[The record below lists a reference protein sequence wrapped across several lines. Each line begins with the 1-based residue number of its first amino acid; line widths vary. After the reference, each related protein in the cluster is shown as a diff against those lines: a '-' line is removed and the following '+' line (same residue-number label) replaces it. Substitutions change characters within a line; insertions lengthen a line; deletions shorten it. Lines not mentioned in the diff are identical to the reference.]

1 MNKYRRLGYDG
12 SEKVGQSGIEKWAED
27 YLAGQHGG
35 TLHVVSPDGQILS
48 TLGQTN
54 PQPADSVY
62 LTIDE
67 NMQYYAQQAIEYFRG
82 AIVVMEVDT
91 GRIVAMA
98 SAPDF
103 DPTLLEPTIQIIGA
117 ANLVTESTAS

>member
-1 MNKYRRLGYDG
+1 MHIAALVMTAAK
-12 SEKVGQSGIEKWAED
+12 KWGRPA
-27 YLAGQHGG
+27 LKNGRKIILRVKHGG
-35 TLHVVSPDGQILS
+35 ILRVVSPDGQILS
-48 TLGQTN
+48 TLGQTS

-62 LTIDE
+62 LTIDQ

-103 DPTLLEPTIQIIGA
+103 DPNLFEPK
-117 ANLVTESTAS
+117 NRK